1 MNVFSAER
9 LIELCPQE
17 PNGTLETIAMVL
29 NDRGPDFG
37 LTRHLRRCHFIAQ
50 VAHESGGFRRFI
62 ENLNY
67 SAVRIGQ
74 IFPRLAGRAQELAHR
89 PEALANAAYCNRMGN
104 GDEASGDGWRYR
116 GRGLIQLTGQ
126 NNYRDMGKMLGR
138 DLLANPGLA
147 ADADIGT
154 MTALAFWKSKGC
166 NEVADT
172 DDVPAVTRIING
184 GTNGLAEREALTHK
198 AMTIFIEQS
207 DLVA

>member
-1 MNVFSAER
+1 MIFSAER
-9 LIELCPQE
+9 LRELCPQE
-17 PNGTLETIAMVL
+17 LNGTLDAIAIVL

-74 IFPRLAGRAQELAHR
+74 VWPRLAERAHELAHR
-89 PEALANAAYCNRMGN
+89 PEALANAAYGGRMGN

-116 GRGLIQLTGQ
+116 GRGLLQITGK
-126 NNYRDMGKMLGR
+126 NNYRDMGKLLGR

-154 MTALAFWKSKGC
+154 MTALAFWKSRGC
-166 NEVADT
+166 NEAADS
-172 DDVPAVTRIING
+172 DDCEAVTRLING
-184 GTNGLAEREALTHK
+184 GTNGLADREALTHK
-198 AMTIFIEQS
+198 AMQIFILTE

>member
-1 MNVFSAER
+1 MIFSAER
-9 LIELCPQE
+9 LRELCPQE
-17 PNGTLETIAMVL
+17 LNGTLDTISIVL

-50 VAHESGGFRRFI
+50 VAHESMGFRRFV

-74 IFPRLAGRAQELAHR
+74 VWPRLAPRAHELAHR
-89 PEALANAAYCNRMGN
+89 PEALANAAYADRMGN

-116 GRGLIQLTGQ
+116 GRGLIQLTGK

-138 DLLANPGLA
+138 DLLANPGIA

-172 DDVPAVTRIING
+172 DSVEAITRIING
-184 GTNGLAEREALTHK
+184 GLNGLAEREDLTHR
-198 AMTIFIEQS
+198 AVNIFVES
-207 DLVA
+207 ADLVA